1 MTPGTLARIVY
12 HIGRRNGPPQNRR
25 ENIMT
30 TYKKTKELV
39 KGDLVKNILNGK
51 YYPVASVER
60 WNSGYIVKL
69 DSRDDGCE
77 FYAEYSDRHTVQ

>member
-1 MTPGTLARIVY
+1 
-12 HIGRRNGPPQNRR
+12 
-25 ENIMT
+25 MT
-30 TYKKTKELV
+30 TYKKTKDLV

-51 YYPVASVER
+51 YYPVVSVER

>member
-1 MTPGTLARIVY
+1 
-12 HIGRRNGPPQNRR
+12 
-25 ENIMT
+25 MT

-51 YYPVASVER
+51 YYPVVSVER

-77 FYAEYSDRHTVQ
+77 FYAEYTDRHMVQ